1 MAGVRRPSQ
10 RLPPARTG
18 RRLRRRS
25 QVDRG
30 AACTGRAGA
39 GRRRRGASATGR
51 RRRRRTP
58 GRRGVVAAD
67 GDLAEHAL
75 DVADTVRDAATE
87 MGRTPPQVAI
97 AWTLLNPAVT
107 APIIGARTP
116 ARLEDNLGALEVTFT
131 DDQRAALEKVGEIEL
146 GQLPIPRSVLFG
158 GARIESRA

>member
-1 MAGVRRPSQ
+1 M
-10 RLPPARTG
+10 
-18 RRLRRRS
+18 
-25 QVDRG
+25 
-30 AACTGRAGA
+30 
-39 GRRRRGASATGR
+39 
-51 RRRRRTP
+51 
-58 GRRGVVAAD
+58 AAD

-97 AWTLLNPAVT
+97 AWTLLNPVVT